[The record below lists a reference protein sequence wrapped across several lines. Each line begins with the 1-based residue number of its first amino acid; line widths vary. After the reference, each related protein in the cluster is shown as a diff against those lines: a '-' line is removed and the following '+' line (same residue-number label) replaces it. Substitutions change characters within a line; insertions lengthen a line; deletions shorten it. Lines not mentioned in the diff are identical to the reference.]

1 MVSSLLSA
9 SAISGSGSR
18 GHAIYACL
26 LNGQAL
32 KRGSAK
38 GWGRVLQRGD
48 PLGPSLTPQ
57 SQARESLTGQ
67 GVSTSTEMGAM
78 EECLLLFCTQASET
92 HLEKE
97 EQTQDS
103 EFSSPHPA
111 SGMQEQSFKRL

>member
-18 GHAIYACL
+18 GHAIYAFL

-57 SQARESLTGQ
+57 SLARESLTGQ
-67 GVSTSTEMGAM
+67 GVSTSPEMGAM
-78 EECLLLFCTQASET
+78 GECLLLFCTQASET
-92 HLEKE
+92 HLERE
-97 EQTQDS
+97 EQSQDS
-103 EFSSPHPA
+103 EFSSPHPPA
-111 SGMQEQSFKRL
+111 SKCLPWA